1 MNNFTSIG
9 KKIVAI
15 GRNFS
20 DHAKELG
27 NTVPTSPFF
36 FLKPTSSYLLQ
47 GGSVEVPKGSEV
59 HHEVELGVVIGKNG
73 RDITANEAPDYI
85 AGKSNQTEA
94 IKKGLPWSAAKGFD
108 TFTPIGDFIPKD
120 LIKDP
125 SNVNLWLKVN
135 DQMKQNGSTKDMV
148 FKIPTLIEH
157 ISSIMRLEKGDL
169 ILTGT
174 PSGVGPIFAGD
185 VMIAGLNVGDKT
197 LSQVEF
203 PVVQRNKPNK

>member
-27 NTVPTSPFF
+27 NTVPTSPIF

-73 RDITANEAPDYI
+73 RDIIANEASDYI
-85 AGKSNQTEA
+85 AGKS
-94 IKKGLPWSAAKGFD
+94 
-108 TFTPIGDFIPKD
+108 
-120 LIKDP
+120 
-125 SNVNLWLKVN
+125 
-135 DQMKQNGSTKDMV
+135 
-148 FKIPTLIEH
+148 
-157 ISSIMRLEKGDL
+157 
-169 ILTGT
+169 
-174 PSGVGPIFAGD
+174 
-185 VMIAGLNVGDKT
+185 
-197 LSQVEF
+197 
-203 PVVQRNKPNK
+203 

>member
-20 DHAKELG
+20 
-27 NTVPTSPFF
+27 TVPKSPFF

-47 GGSVEVPKGSEV
+47 GGSVELPKGSEV

-73 RDITANEAPDYI
+73 YALGIDLTARDLQNEV
-85 AGKSNQTEA
+85 

-135 DQMKQNGSTKDMV
+135 GQMKQNGSTKDMV

-197 LSQVEF
+197 LSQIEF
-203 PVVQRNKPNK
+203 PVLQRNRLNKL

>member
-27 NTVPTSPFF
+27 STVPTSPLF

-47 GGSVEVPKGSEV
+47 GGSVELPKGSEV

-73 RDITANEAPDYI
+73 RDITANEASDYI
-85 AGKSNQTEA
+85 AGNNYHYICINLKIQGYA
-94 IKKGLPWSAAKGFD
+94 LGI
-108 TFTPIGDFIPKD
+108 D
-120 LIKDP
+120 LTARD
-125 SNVNLWLKVN
+125 LQVN
-135 DQMKQNGSTKDMV
+135 DQIKQNGSTKDMV

-157 ISSIMRLEKGDL
+157 VSSIMRLEKGDL

-185 VMIAGLNVGDKT
+185 VIIAGLNVGDKI

-203 PVVQRNKPNK
+203 PVVQRNRFNK